1 MPNSQVDVS
10 AGAPNLQRYTDNG
23 DNTTT
28 DNVTGL
34 MWQRTILATDQYTW
48 DNAVGHCKT
57 LTFAGYSDWHLPS
70 EIELL
75 SIVDYSTSS
84 PSISATGFPAT
95 PSNTFWSS
103 TAYGVPYFAWGVEFD
118 TGTAQNYLSTHVPN
132 NVRCV
137 R

>member
-10 AGAPNLQRYTDNG
+10 AGAPNLEHYTDNG

-34 MWQRTILATDQYTW
+34 MWQRTILANDQYTW
-48 DNAVGHCKT
+48 DNAVGYCKD

-75 SIVDYSTSS
+75 SIVDLGTTT
-84 PSISATGFPAT
+84 PSISATGFPST
-95 PSNTFWSS
+95 PSNVFWSS
-103 TAYGVPYFAWGVEFD
+103 TSYGVSGFAWGVEFD
-118 TGTAQNYLSTHVPN
+118 KGTAQNYLSTNVPN
-132 NVRCV
+132 NARCV